1 MCVYVC
7 GCVCVCVFVC
17 ACVCAC
23 VCVFVF
29 QSCWLCYHSQQRYLT
44 FIEVVPSHNWLDA
57 SSSPAV
63 PPLHHCMHPKAWRCP
78 AMNNRCIL
86 ITCCWSLVSSH
97 SFFCRQPEAWRY
109 RAINGWIQGIV
120 NISGATRTS
129 TLSRSLNLQRQRS
142 GIGESCYDS
151 WFVEDAIRMAV
162 IPSKG
167 RYQLFNQLRWPC
179 FFTWW
184 LFFFVWNSTF
194 HE

>member
-86 ITCCWSLVSSH
+86 ITCCWSLIASH